1 MTKHSQ
7 NSLTV
12 QWLGLCDFIVE
23 GVGLILSLG
32 TKTLKAVG
40 HGIKIIIIIIR
51 GRLAPL
57 YSKTVINHSP

>member
-23 GVGLILSLG
+23 GVGLILGLG

-40 HGIKIIIIIIR
+40 HGIIIIIRR

>member
-7 NSLTV
+7 SSLTV

-23 GVGLILSLG
+23 GVGLILGLG

-40 HGIKIIIIIIR
+40 HGIIIIVIR
-51 GRLAPL
+51 GRLVPL
-57 YSKTVINHSP
+57 YSKTAINHRP